1 MQTEQARFNMI
12 EQQIRPWNLADDD
25 VLAVMLEIPRE
36 RFVPEAYR
44 QLAFADTD
52 IPLAHGQHMLAP
64 KIEAHL
70 LQALQ
75 IKPGDKVLEIG
86 TGSGYLTA
94 CLSWLSGN
102 VTSLELF
109 ADLSASAELHL
120 QALNIQAHL
129 LVQDAFLF
137 VPTEPFDVIAVTGS
151 LPIHSNHFEQM
162 LAIDGRLFQVTGV
175 GAASQAERV
184 VRLSDNQ
191 FKRETLFETAIDALL
206 HAPQPTHFTF

>member
-12 EQQIRPWNLADDD
+12 EQQIRPWNLADDE

-36 RFVPEAYR
+36 HFVPEDYR
-44 QLAFADTD
+44 QLAFADTE

-109 ADLSASAELHL
+109 ADLSASAQAHL

-129 LVQDAFLF
+129 LVEDAFAF
-137 VPTEPFDVIAVTGS
+137 TPTEQFDVIAVTGS
-151 LPIHSNHFEQM
+151 LPVPSDHFAQM
-162 LAIDGRLFQVTGV
+162 LAIQGRLFQVTGA

-184 VRLSDNQ
+184 IRLSEHQ
-191 FKRETLFETAIDALL
+191 FKRETLFETALDPLL
-206 HAPQPTHFTF
+206 HAPQPTQFTF